1 MVPKLAI
8 QASKD
13 LSVDPGE
20 IRERERGR
28 SSIVLVLLLGFVSKK
43 KRKKKRSESFH
54 RQPRKALWLHR
65 GNCGEEFC

>member
-1 MVPKLAI
+1 MVPKLSI
-8 QASKD
+8 QASND

-43 KRKKKRSESFH
+43 KKKKRSESFH
-54 RQPRKALWLHR
+54 RQPRKALRLHR